1 LKTNSKSI
9 DDFSFCSNETDKEFT
24 LKLINYLK
32 SNELES
38 QNKIDEL
45 KQVIKQMK
53 TNTNADKQI
62 QFNEA
67 IKRVTDKQIED
78 FKQKEKD

>member
-1 LKTNSKSI
+1 MTFHFVK
-9 DDFSFCSNETDKEFT
+9 NETDKEFT
-24 LKLINYLK
+24 LKLINHLK

-53 TNTNADKQI
+53 TNMSNISSKYVI
-62 QFNEA
+62 NNGLLL
-67 IKRVTDKQIED
+67 RH
-78 FKQKEKD
+78 